1 MTVAAAL
8 RRDAQVG
15 QKGAATAARVVS
27 AVTLLAMRQ
36 AAGGRRQAAGG
47 RRQAAGE
54 NVAASVDEI
63 VRDIREQIAAQL
75 TR

>member
-15 QKGAATAARVVS
+15 QEGAATAAHVVS
-27 AVTLLAMRQ
+27 AGTLLAM